1 MSKIVS
7 SSFLLNIIFGAWIF
21 ILLSEFHVEDLRN
34 PLPMDIPRNTEHR
47 FSVEEPLQIPR
58 RRSNYTVV
66 SSNMTVRPGDIPDWL
81 SCPPAT
87 TAHSIWSMAVTEKEA
102 LYSRVLALSLKVSS
116 ILKSPS
122 KRENFRKIG
131 VRPTFSPI

>member
-21 ILLSEFHVEDLRN
+21 FLLSEFHVEDLRN
-34 PLPMDIPRNTEHR
+34 PLPMDR

-131 VRPTFSPI
+131 VRPTFSLI

>member
-1 MSKIVS
+1 MSNIAS
-7 SSFLLNIIFGAWIF
+7 FSFLLNIIFVAWIF

-34 PLPMDIPRNTEHR
+34 PLPMDGNTEHR

-131 VRPTFSPI
+131 VRPTFSLI

>member
-1 MSKIVS
+1 MSNIVT

-21 ILLSEFHVEDLRN
+21 ILLSEFHVEDARN
-34 PLPMDIPRNTEHR
+34 PLPMDGNTEHR
-47 FSVEEPLQIPR
+47 FSVEEPLQIPW

-122 KRENFRKIG
+122 KREISGKLESVQHF
-131 VRPTFSPI
+131 P

>member
-1 MSKIVS
+1 MSNIVT

-21 ILLSEFHVEDLRN
+21 FLLSEFHVEDLRN
-34 PLPMDIPRNTEHR
+34 PLAMDGNTEHR

>member
-1 MSKIVS
+1 MSNIVNF
-7 SSFLLNIIFGAWIF
+7 SFLLNIIFGAWIF

-34 PLPMDIPRNTEHR
+34 PLPMDNPRNTLK
-47 FSVEEPLQIPR
+47 PLQIPR

-131 VRPTFSPI
+131 VRPTFSLI

>member
-1 MSKIVS
+1 MSNIVNF
-7 SSFLLNIIFGAWIF
+7 SFLLNIIFGAWIF
-21 ILLSEFHVEDLRN
+21 ILLSEFHVEDLRD
-34 PLPMDIPRNTEHR
+34 PLPKYKPSNSEHR

-116 ILKSPS
+116 ILRSPS
-122 KRENFRKIG
+122 KKENFRKIG
-131 VRPTFSPI
+131 VRPTFSLI

>member
-1 MSKIVS
+1 MSNIVNF
-7 SSFLLNIIFGAWIF
+7 SFLLNIIFGAWIL

-34 PLPMDIPRNTEHR
+34 PLPMER

-66 SSNMTVRPGDIPDWL
+66 SSNMTVKPGDIPDWL